1 MPIRRTLIGCRS
13 SQNGLVAEP
22 GADQL
27 HADRHSF
34 RTDAAGK
41 GAAWQTEHAG
51 EAQQIGMIVARVAGV
66 VAIAFYAVYEER
78 RDSGGSR
85 RCDDV
90 DFLIRGAHGFA
101 NPVARALG
109 GEIFGCGDCHT
120 HSDAPAYV
128 RHVVLVPFAKP
139 AAVDAGALGRTG

>member
-13 SQNGLVAEP
+13 IQNGLVAEP

-66 VAIAFYAVYEER
+66 VAIASYAVDEER

-90 DFLIRGAHGFA
+90 DFSYAARTASRIRWR
-101 NPVARALG
+101 ARWAVRY
-109 GEIFGCGDCHT
+109 
-120 HSDAPAYV
+120 SDAVIVIPTAMP
-128 RHVVLVPFAKP
+128 RLTC
-139 AAVDAGALGRTG
+139 GT